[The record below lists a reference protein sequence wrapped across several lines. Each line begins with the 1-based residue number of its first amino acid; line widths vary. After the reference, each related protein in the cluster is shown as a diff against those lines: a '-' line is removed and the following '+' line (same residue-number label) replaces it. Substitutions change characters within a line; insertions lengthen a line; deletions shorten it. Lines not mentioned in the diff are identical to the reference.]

1 MEENTDYT
9 ELETTEEHA
18 EEIGTE
24 NTEESGTQ
32 DAEPAEDFPADAES
46 VENSPV
52 DSETEDSGNNEFSES
67 DNLSSDTVLDTE
79 NSSSDLPSSDLE
91 NETENNADFMDTV
104 PSTDDMT
111 EDSLSDDGTL
121 LERVE
126 TLINALSSEA
136 DESGESESGGSSEPE
151 ISEHDI
157 QTLETLQA
165 MNATLSVMQSESE
178 AWHTETLKY
187 REETQKTQHNIVS
200 LLEVNALLFIGTGF
214 FIALLCGGKFADI
227 FFKRMR
233 EKE

>member
-24 NTEESGTQ
+24 NIEESGTQ

-126 TLINALSSEA
+126 TLINALSPEA

-165 MNATLSVMQSESE
+165 MNATLSAMQSESE

-200 LLEVNALLFIGTGF
+200 LLEVNALLLIGTGF